1 VQLIRGDFIHYIP
14 SIQKE
19 FEGGFLVCVM
29 VLACSFPVKKQNQKS
44 SVLGP
49 ATLCSECRRSR
60 DLWRRGSCSKGGQ
73 KTIPMTT
80 GSKILQYIL
89 PNIDSISFNI

>member
-29 VLACSFPVKKQNQKS
+29 VLACSFPVKKNKIKSPQCWDRQLFAQSVEDLEIFGDEVHAQKVGRRQS
-44 SVLGP
+44 QWQRVPKSYS
-49 ATLCSECRRSR
+49 TFCR
-60 DLWRRGSCSKGGQ
+60 
-73 KTIPMTT
+73 T
-80 GSKILQYIL
+80 
-89 PNIDSISFNI
+89 